1 MENLNELLPINE
13 KNGKRAINARALHAF
28 LGSKQDFSTWIKA
41 RIKQYDFVEN
51 QDYVAAPQNY
61 GTANGGYSTRL
72 EYALS
77 INMAKELSMVEGNE
91 KGKQARKYFIAC
103 EEMATGQKELS
114 EPKQPKPV
122 SARTLQ
128 LMKLDTAKWLMKN
141 LNYSDTSKLALAK
154 VIADPLELPVPVYA
168 KSKGVIH
175 SATDKLKERG
185 ISLSARKFN
194 KMMIEAGMME
204 LASRHSRSKGK
215 DITWPVL
222 IGDGLLYGENG
233 VHPNNP
239 RQTQPSYYDH
249 NFDELLSILG
259 IVE

>member
-1 MENLNELLPINE
+1 MEELVFKGKEGQVLTNSLLVAEKFGKKHYHVTDAIKNLLNSHEKSGQFFVPSTYIDASGKENPMYVMNRDGFTLLVMGFTGEKALGFKLDYIDAFNKMENALKE
-13 KNGKRAINARALHAF
+13 GKI
-28 LGSKQDFSTWIKA
+28 
-41 RIKQYDFVEN
+41 
-51 QDYVAAPQNY
+51 
-61 GTANGGYSTRL
+61 
-72 EYALS
+72 
-77 INMAKELSMVEGNE
+77 
-91 KGKQARKYFIAC
+91 
-103 EEMATGQKELS
+103 LS

-128 LMKLDTAKWLMKN
+128 LMKLDTAKWLIKN
-141 LNYSDTSKLALAK
+141 LNYSDTGKLALAK
-154 VIADPLELPVPVYA
+154 AIADPLELPVPVYA

-249 NFDELLSILG
+249 NFDELLSILR
-259 IVE
+259 IVK

>member
-1 MENLNELLPINE
+1 MEELVFKGKEEQVLTNSLLVAEKFGKEHKRVMQDVRELGCSDNFRRHNFVLSSYVSNQNKELPMYVITKDGFTLLAMGYTGETAMKFKEDYIDAFNKMENALKE
-13 KNGKRAINARALHAF
+13 GK
-28 LGSKQDFSTWIKA
+28 T
-41 RIKQYDFVEN
+41 
-51 QDYVAAPQNY
+51 
-61 GTANGGYSTRL
+61 
-72 EYALS
+72 
-77 INMAKELSMVEGNE
+77 
-91 KGKQARKYFIAC
+91 
-103 EEMATGQKELS
+103 LS

-141 LNYSDTSKLALAK
+141 LNYSDTGKLALAK
-154 VIADPLELPVPVYA
+154 AIADPLELPVPVYA

-259 IVE
+259 IVK